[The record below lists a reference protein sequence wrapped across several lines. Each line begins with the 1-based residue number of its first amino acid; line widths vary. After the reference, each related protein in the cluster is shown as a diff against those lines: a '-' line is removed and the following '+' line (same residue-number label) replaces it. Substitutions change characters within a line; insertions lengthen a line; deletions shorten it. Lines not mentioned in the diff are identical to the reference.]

1 MFQPKTDR
9 KTKLNENEQTANP
22 ANPAQANLDQDII
35 VHNMPNRT
43 RVSKSSYIRSGSN
56 YNANN
61 GGFMKSMGDGAGK
74 SNFKKVGLLIII
86 LGVALIIAL
95 FYFGYRFFI
104 KPQAEPTPTPIYS
117 QPTTQLVATSSVET
131 NNEEDETTE
140 SNITT
145 DTAETPDMGPISVE
159 VVSPDVYSPE
169 NSSTSTSTS
178 PETTSETEN
187 SESEEEE
194 VLPVLDSDNDGL
206 TDDEEQAL
214 NTNPELADSDDDGH
228 SDLTEILNGYDP
240 LGSGRLA
247 DSRFIARH
255 QNSAGNYSVLYPATW
270 DLKSLNNNFTI
281 IISAPDNSLIQIST
295 QDNAKI
301 QNILSWYEETFPDEG
316 NAYERLKQGKNWE
329 GVMGEGGLNF
339 YLTDSNR
346 RNIYVISYIPII
358 AGRLAYPNIFEMM
371 INSFVVN

>member
-1 MFQPKTDR
+1 MI
-9 KTKLNENEQTANP
+9 
-22 ANPAQANLDQDII
+22 II
-35 VHNMPNRT
+35 V
-43 RVSKSSYIRSGSN
+43 
-56 YNANN
+56 
-61 GGFMKSMGDGAGK
+61 
-74 SNFKKVGLLIII
+74 
-86 LGVALIIAL
+86 LGIALIIAL

-228 SDLTEILNGYDP
+228 SDFELRQF
-240 LGSGRLA
+240 LGKISGLRLA
-247 DSRFIARH
+247 EEIGPGHRHRRAGDPARLIH
-255 QNSAGNYSVLYPATW
+255 QA
-270 DLKSLNNNFTI
+270 
-281 IISAPDNSLIQIST
+281 
-295 QDNAKI
+295 
-301 QNILSWYEETFPDEG
+301 
-316 NAYERLKQGKNWE
+316 QGP
-329 GVMGEGGLNF
+329 GQG
-339 YLTDSNR
+339 
-346 RNIYVISYIPII
+346 
-358 AGRLAYPNIFEMM
+358 
-371 INSFVVN
+371 

>member
-1 MFQPKTDR
+1 MFQPKKDR
-9 KTKLNENEQTANP
+9 KIKPNNEQTDNS
-22 ANPAQANLDQDII
+22 AQPNLDQDII

-43 RVSKSSYIRSGSN
+43 RLSRSSYIRSDNSN
-56 YNANN
+56 DRGFIDSL
-61 GGFMKSMGDGAGK
+61 GGDAGK
-74 SNFKKVGLLIII
+74 NNFKKVGLIII
-86 LGVALIIAL
+86 VLGIALIIAL

-104 KPQAEPTPTPIYS
+104 KPQAEPAETPIYS
-117 QPTTQLVATSSVET
+117 QPTAQVATSSVEI
-131 NNEEDETTE
+131 NDEENKTTD

-145 DTAETPDMGPISVE
+145 DAAETPDMSPISVE

-187 SESEEEE
+187 SESEEVE
-194 VLPVLDSDNDGL
+194 VLPVVDSDGDGL

-214 NTNPELADSDDDGH
+214 NTNPELADSDNDGH

-247 DSRFIARH
+247 DSRFVTRY
-255 QNSAGNYSVLYPATW
+255 QNSAGNYSILYPATW